1 MTTSQSEFAAL
12 LASSGLHVFPCK
24 FNSKL
29 PAIKDFPHKAT
40 TDAAQIKAWWDGKSS
55 NIGIST
61 SHYATDQA
69 LIVLDIDI
77 KKGKRG
83 DLSLMQLEL
92 EGFELPPTFT
102 VLTPSGGTHL
112 YYRTPKALR
121 QGVDLLGSGID
132 VRSLGGYV
140 IGPGSFLDD
149 KEYVITNKTQ
159 IAPAPEWL
167 IQRLGAARKRDTTT
181 TKTLPGIKPDRA
193 AQRAKEWLEKYAP
206 IATEGEGGDS
216 ETFKVSAHLKDLGCS
231 ADQAL
236 ELMAEWNERCSP
248 PWSMDD
254 LETKVRNAFKYGR
267 EPRGIAAPE
276 AVFTAIEEP
285 MPAPEAKG
293 KTPDTA
299 IGLKLKRGTEIVDRE
314 QRWLV
319 PDFLPDESLIILAG
333 QIGLGKTTACM
344 DLAASITNGRVP
356 IIGGKREARN
366 VLMLS
371 NEDSEAQ
378 LRRIFTRLGG
388 NLSLLYVEDEDSDLP
403 WGLGDLPALEA
414 RIVELRPALVIIDSL
429 TTHKPSKV
437 DMNSHGDV
445 APMLVGLRKL
455 TSQYGCAIVV
465 IHHTNKSLT
474 SDPLAKISGS
484 IGISAI
490 ARHVILVARHPEDE
504 NLRVAAIAKTNL
516 CKPGAQS
523 YQFRLDPFGWHGGT
537 ELRAA
542 DLLQGS
548 TGESEPDA
556 EDFLR
561 DALADGKV
569 DSAGLFRQGEGGYGL
584 NRRSIQRAADRL
596 NVERTFAGFGA
607 GRKVYWS
614 LPFTIDDAIDDKT
627 EESVIDG
634 RQSMKSALFDAGS
647 TIDDKKQESV
657 IDVSSM
663 DGPAK
668 PIASI
673 RG

>member
-1 MTTSQSEFAAL
+1 MSTSKSEFAAL

-24 FNSKL
+24 FDSKL

-140 IGPGSFLDD
+140 IGPGSSLDD

-167 IQRLGAARKRDTTT
+167 IQRLGAARERDTTT

-206 IATEGEGGDS
+206 IAIEGEGGDS

-236 ELMAEWNERCSP
+236 ELMAEWNERCFP

-276 AVFTAIEEP
+276 AVFTAIEER
-285 MPAPEAKG
+285 MPSATAQASPGAVTKG
-293 KTPDTA
+293 THVTA
-299 IGLKLKRGTEIVDRE
+299 QPTTLPSRAALGHDVSH
-314 QRWLV
+314 
-319 PDFLPDESLIILAG
+319 FL
-333 QIGLGKTTACM
+333 
-344 DLAASITNGRVP
+344 
-356 IIGGKREARN
+356 
-366 VLMLS
+366 
-371 NEDSEAQ
+371 
-378 LRRIFTRLGG
+378 
-388 NLSLLYVEDEDSDLP
+388 LSLALSLSLVRKCDYENHKSYPHRRSQSSTPPQEP
-403 WGLGDLPALEA
+403 ELEA
-414 RIVELRPALVIIDSL
+414 RRRGCD
-429 TTHKPSKV
+429 
-437 DMNSHGDV
+437 
-445 APMLVGLRKL
+445 GLYF
-455 TSQYGCAIVV
+455 Q
-465 IHHTNKSLT
+465 
-474 SDPLAKISGS
+474 
-484 IGISAI
+484 
-490 ARHVILVARHPEDE
+490 
-504 NLRVAAIAKTNL
+504 
-516 CKPGAQS
+516 
-523 YQFRLDPFGWHGGT
+523 WH
-537 ELRAA
+537 
-542 DLLQGS
+542 
-548 TGESEPDA
+548 
-556 EDFLR
+556 
-561 DALADGKV
+561 
-569 DSAGLFRQGEGGYGL
+569 
-584 NRRSIQRAADRL
+584 
-596 NVERTFAGFGA
+596 
-607 GRKVYWS
+607 
-614 LPFTIDDAIDDKT
+614 
-627 EESVIDG
+627 
-634 RQSMKSALFDAGS
+634 
-647 TIDDKKQESV
+647 
-657 IDVSSM
+657 
-663 DGPAK
+663 
-668 PIASI
+668 
-673 RG
+673 